1 MDGASIMRPSP
12 PNTPLLV
19 GARLLA
25 GRLERRL
32 PERVRGEPVL
42 VVRHDRRL
50 EPATDVAEVVG
61 AQFLTS
67 GRHRGHVRRRL
78 PVRHALTYQ
87 QRCERLRRC
96 STSPNSTS
104 MAASSAADG
113 IVHRE
118 GPSSR
123 TRKSSQVSPG
133 YRSQCRLR
141 TGAAS
146 AKCRAGT
153 GARVS
158 PSYRN
163 LTCRYRFGWSGR
175 RDSNPR
181 PSAWEASGLGGRSGA
196 ELGQERGDLGAV
208 RSRGRLRRLPDYA
221 SGLVSIRS
229 AGE

>member
-1 MDGASIMRPSP
+1 MLSRCRHLEASEWVLSPGFARNGAGLARIGPSAHAFVE
-12 PNTPLLV
+12 N
-19 GARLLA
+19 GA
-25 GRLERRL
+25 GS
-32 PERVRGEPVL
+32 
-42 VVRHDRRL
+42 DRRL
-50 EPATDVAEVVG
+50 VPEATECATHSRTSSVASACAAV
-61 AQFLTS
+61 
-67 GRHRGHVRRRL
+67 
-78 PVRHALTYQ
+78 
-87 QRCERLRRC
+87 

-163 LTCRYRFGWSGR
+163 LTNVYGQWRSWSGR

-196 ELGQERGDLGAV
+196 ELGQERGDLGRCDREGGFGACPTT
-208 RSRGRLRRLPDYA
+208 RPGW
-221 SGLVSIRS
+221 
-229 AGE
+229 

>member
-1 MDGASIMRPSP
+1 MLSAVLGLRHVYSCTRWCEKAEPTRS
-12 PNTPLLV
+12 
-19 GARLLA
+19 
-25 GRLERRL
+25 GRLWAPLGPDCWPRRGPAPYPCGQVSMMTSHIER
-32 PERVRGEPVL
+32 P
-42 VVRHDRRL
+42 RRSISSSVHSS
-50 EPATDVAEVVG
+50 PD
-61 AQFLTS
+61 S
-67 GRHRGHVRRRL
+67 WR
-78 PVRHALTYQ
+78 
-87 QRCERLRRC
+87 
-96 STSPNSTS
+96 SPNSTS

-163 LTCRYRFGWSGR
+163 LTHSSKCGLEREKGFE
-175 RDSNPR
+175 
-181 PSAWEASGLGGRSGA
+181 PSTLCLGSTLVA
-196 ELGQERGDLGAV
+196 AAGD
-208 RSRGRLRRLPDYA
+208 
-221 SGLVSIRS
+221 ITQM
-229 AGE
+229 

>member
-1 MDGASIMRPSP
+1 MGAQPGIRPDRAPARPDRPVCSCFCRKRRWLGPSP
-12 PNTPLLV
+12 GP
-19 GARLLA
+19 
-25 GRLERRL
+25 
-32 PERVRGEPVL
+32 RG
-42 VVRHDRRL
+42 DR
-50 EPATDVAEVVG
+50 
-61 AQFLTS
+61 
-67 GRHRGHVRRRL
+67 
-78 PVRHALTYQ
+78 VRHALTYQ

-123 TRKSSQVSPG
+123 TRKRSQVSPG

-158 PSYRN
+158 PSYRDC
-163 LTCRYRFGWSGR
+163 TPCASAHWSGR

-181 PSAWEASGLGGRSGA
+181 PSAWEAR
-196 ELGQERGDLGAV
+196 
-208 RSRGRLRRLPDYA
+208 RSRSDDITQMRDCRETTGKLQVRGHSLPPLKR
-221 SGLVSIRS
+221 GLARH
-229 AGE
+229 

>member
-1 MDGASIMRPSP
+1 MAIPLFYSVNMCQHPRRPIASACTIGGRIIPLIIPRAVRLFRHRPAARRHAVEARP
-12 PNTPLLV
+12 PRGLQR
-19 GARLLA
+19 GARA
-25 GRLERRL
+25 GTG
-32 PERVRGEPVL
+32 PDRVPLRPN
-42 VVRHDRRL
+42 RPFCSCFCRK
-50 EPATDVAEVVG
+50 
-61 AQFLTS
+61 
-67 GRHRGHVRRRL
+67 RRRFRSA
-78 PVRHALTYQ
+78 PGPRGDRVRHALTYQ

-163 LTCRYRFGWSGR
+163 LTAMWWRSWSGR

-181 PSAWEASGLGGRSGA
+181 PSAWEARW
-196 ELGQERGDLGAV
+196 
-208 RSRGRLRRLPDYA
+208 LPQQA
-221 SGLVSIRS
+221 T
-229 AGE
+229 

>member
-1 MDGASIMRPSP
+1 MGAQPGIR
-12 PNTPLLV
+12 
-19 GARLLA
+19 
-25 GRLERRL
+25 
-32 PERVRGEPVL
+32 PERGWTGPDRPVCSCFC
-42 VVRHDRRL
+42 RK
-50 EPATDVAEVVG
+50 
-61 AQFLTS
+61 
-67 GRHRGHVRRRL
+67 RRRFRSS
-78 PVRHALTYQ
+78 PGPRGDRVRHALTYQ

-163 LTCRYRFGWSGR
+163 LTHSSKCGLEREKGFE
-175 RDSNPR
+175 
-181 PSAWEASGLGGRSGA
+181 PSTLCLGSTLVAAASDIT
-196 ELGQERGDLGAV
+196 QM
-208 RSRGRLRRLPDYA
+208 
-221 SGLVSIRS
+221 
-229 AGE
+229 